1 MALLARLSSWF
12 VTTVEPSNDTDRYYD
27 AYEEGGGESVD
38 PARAFAD
45 LRAALEPGRKALL
58 EHPLYHAVDDLD
70 RLRAFMGTHV
80 FAVWDFMCLAK
91 RLQREMTSLEPLWR
105 PPRNPQLARFIN
117 GVIHGEESD
126 VGPDGEAISHCE
138 LYIEAMDE
146 VGADSKRIRRFIDL
160 LHGGVDVEVALAAAG
175 APPAARTF
183 VQHTLGQAID
193 GDAVEVLAAF
203 LFGREDLIPE
213 MFSRLLPRW
222 RESRSARRF
231 TYYVERHIE
240 LDGDDHGP
248 AAQKALMEL
257 AGTDPEAWRLA
268 RAAAEGAIAARLQ
281 LWDRV
286 HADL

>member
-12 VTTVEPSNDTDRYYD
+12 TAASPANEGDDDPAANDTDR
-27 AYEEGGGESVD
+27 VD
-38 PARAFAD
+38 PGRAFAE
-45 LRAALEPGRKALL
+45 LRVALEPKRQALL
-58 EHPLYHAVDDLD
+58 AHPLYAAVDGLD
-70 RLRAFMGTHV
+70 QLRSFMGTHV

-91 RLQREMTSLEPLWR
+91 RLQRELTSLEPLWR
-105 PPRNPQLARFIN
+105 PPQRPALARFIN

-126 VGPDGEAISHCE
+126 LGPDGEAISHCE
-138 LYIEAMDE
+138 LYIGAMEE
-146 VGADSKRIRRFIDL
+146 VGADSKRIRRFLDL
-160 LHGGVDVEVALAAAG
+160 LDGGVDVDVAMAACG
-175 APPAARTF
+175 APLHARTF
-183 VQHTLGQAID
+183 VRHTLSQALD
-193 GDAVEVLAAF
+193 GEPVEVLAAF

-222 RESRSARRF
+222 RESRAARQF

-248 AAQKALMEL
+248 AAQRALMEL

-268 RAAAEGAIAARLQ
+268 RRAAEGAIAARLA

-286 HADL
+286 HAEL

>member
-1 MALLARLSSWF
+1 MALLARISSWF
-12 VTTVEPSNDTDRYYD
+12 VTEAENDG
-27 AYEEGGGESVD
+27 AGEERVD
-38 PARAFAD
+38 PGRAFRE
-45 LRAALEPGRKALL
+45 LRDALEPLRQRLL
-58 EHPLYHAVDDLD
+58 SHRLYRDVDDLH
-70 RLRAFMGTHV
+70 RLRTFMAAHV

-91 RLQREMTSLEPLWR
+91 RLQRELTSIGPLWR
-105 PPRNPQLARFIN
+105 PPRTPALARFIN

-146 VGADSKRIRRFIDL
+146 VGADTRRIRRFLEL
-160 LHGGVDVEVALAAAG
+160 LHEGVEPELALIYAK
-175 APPAARTF
+175 APPAARGF
-183 VQHTLGQAID
+183 VRHTLSQALDGQP
-193 GDAVEVLAAF
+193 VEVLASF

-222 RESRSARRF
+222 RESRDARRF

-248 AAQKALMEL
+248 AAQRALMEL
-257 AGTDPEAWRLA
+257 AGSDPAAWRA
-268 RAAAEGAIAARLQ
+268 ARRAAEEAISARVA

-286 HADL
+286 HAEL